1 MTSADHPLLSFA
13 SRYGDP
19 SQDYLNAH
27 MALARLDALLE
38 DLNLV
43 GDLLDTRFPEQERW
57 MPWFGAEA
65 VSYYSVGFVTC
76 LEWHARSRLVDLLTF
91 QPDALRI
98 EDVRGTISDKLI
110 VQMGAQ
116 RASVA
121 QLVGAAVRVSSTA
134 YYLSIFGRVFQT
146 LGLPCDVKT
155 WLTGEALEA
164 SACWIKPDR
173 FGEIDR
179 LFEFRHE
186 LVHEIGVSTMGH
198 PNIRDAW
205 SPNEA
210 IGYGALVR
218 SVISGIESALTK
230 YAPAL
235 FPNRLTDEGWPVSK
249 VDSLN
254 AELARLEAAVGGA
267 VDRAEW
273 NDDFTREAW
282 RRAQAAFGA
291 YAAAEADFIDTGG
304 MLHWRYFDART
315 PLRVALVQYRIAFLT
330 ELLSHLGAL
339 DSDDLEGAAPSSP
352 DPDSPHQT

>member
-1 MTSADHPLLSFA
+1 MTAADHPLLSFA

-43 GDLLDTRFPEQERW
+43 GDLLDARFPKQERW

-65 VSYYSVGFVTC
+65 VSYYAVGFVTC

-110 VQMGAQ
+110 VQMAAQ

-121 QLVGAAVRVSSTA
+121 QLVGAAVKVGSTA
-134 YYLSIFGRVFQT
+134 QYLSIFGRVFQT
-146 LGLPCDVKT
+146 LGLPFDVKS
-155 WLTGEALEA
+155 WLTGEAAEA
-164 SACWIKPDR
+164 KVCWIKPDR
-173 FGEIDR
+173 FGELERI
-179 LFEFRHE
+179 FEFRHE
-186 LVHEIGVSTMGH
+186 LVHEIGVATMGH

-205 SPNEA
+205 SPDEA
-210 IGYGALVR
+210 VLKGSIVR
-218 SVISGIESALTK
+218 SVVSGVEAALTA
-230 YAPAL
+230 YAPAM

-249 VDSLN
+249 VESLK
-254 AELARLEAAVGGA
+254 AELARLESATGGA
-267 VDRAEW
+267 VEQAEW
-273 NDDFTREAW
+273 NDEVTRDAW
-282 RRAQAAFGA
+282 RRSQEAFGT
-291 YAAAEADFIDTGG
+291 YAAAEADFIDTAG

-315 PLRVALVQYRIAFLT
+315 PLYVALLQYRIAFLT
-330 ELLSHLGAL
+330 ELLSHLGEAI
-339 DSDDLEGAAPSSP
+339 SD
-352 DPDSPHQT
+352 DPDSVQGASGEGGDPAA